1 MYNMNYKESKHM
13 EEARKKYLKMV
24 EEEPKESLEQISD
37 SFDKLD
43 YSIEERKDS
52 ENAYTEGYLQGLK
65 DMITSAEI
73 GFAIG
78 CIIGV
83 VINYLKNNL
92 KNK

>member
-13 EEARKKYLKMV
+13 EEVRKKYLKMV
-24 EEEPKESLEQISD
+24 EEEP
-37 SFDKLD
+37 
-43 YSIEERKDS
+43 
-52 ENAYTEGYLQGLK
+52 NTEGYLQGLK

-78 CIIGV
+78 CILGV

>member
-1 MYNMNYKESKHM
+1 MYNINYKESKHM
-13 EEARKKYLKMV
+13 EEVRKKYLKMV
-24 EEEPKESLEQISD
+24 EEEP
-37 SFDKLD
+37 
-43 YSIEERKDS
+43 
-52 ENAYTEGYLQGLK
+52 NTEGYLQGLK

>member
-13 EEARKKYLKMV
+13 E
-24 EEEPKESLEQISD
+24 
-37 SFDKLD
+37 
-43 YSIEERKDS
+43 S
-52 ENAYTEGYLQGLK
+52 ENTYTEGYLQDLK

>member
-1 MYNMNYKESKHM
+1 MYNMNYKGSKHM
-13 EEARKKYLKMV
+13 EEVRKKYLKMV
-24 EEEPKESLEQISD
+24 EEEPKESLEQI
-37 SFDKLD
+37 
-43 YSIEERKDS
+43 
-52 ENAYTEGYLQGLK
+52 TEGYLQGLK

>member
-1 MYNMNYKESKHM
+1 MYNMNYKENKHM
-13 EEARKKYLKMV
+13 E
-24 EEEPKESLEQISD
+24 
-37 SFDKLD
+37 
-43 YSIEERKDS
+43 S
-52 ENAYTEGYLQGLK
+52 ENAYTEGYLQDLK